1 MPWVPEAFHARLSSF
16 GQTLKSRRR
25 VGLGPTKLLVAR
37 EKKPLVPRVG
47 RYNAKSGKTQV
58 NEVGGHITEDQ
69 QANKPHVGRNPGNS
83 VD

>member
-1 MPWVPEAFHARLSSF
+1 MPEAFHARLSGF
-16 GQTLKSRRR
+16 GQASKSRRQ
-25 VGLGPTKLLVAR
+25 VGPRPTKLLVAR
-37 EKKPLVPRVG
+37 EKKLLVPRVG

-69 QANKPHVGRNPGNS
+69 HANKPHVGRNPGNS